1 MMIENGFLSNFYSP
15 WAEGGARDP
24 EYLYRLKTNEY
35 LHGGIRRPILDLQL
49 WALRVARRAH
59 RLAIIPR
66 VVTSN
71 MARLTCQ
78 LAAIAY
84 FPLTEIL
91 GAKFQVDLAAIVS

>member
-1 MMIENGFLSNFYSP
+1 MVSYPTSIPLGQREVHGIQNTYI
-15 WAEGGARDP
+15 
-24 EYLYRLKTNEY
+24 YRLKTNEY